1 VLGGPLASNGWTG
14 TMIQLTDKSIDPSEV
29 LAAVASTS
37 AGAIVLFLGTT
48 RDVTHGRRTLSLDYE
63 SYPAMAAQKLA
74 ELAAEAQQRW
84 PLTACALVHRLGN
97 VPPGEASVAVA
108 VSAPHRK
115 AAFAAGE
122 WLIDTLK
129 EVVPIWKCENWA
141 DGERQWV
148 HPVSEGTAASL
159 SVDKQDG

>member
-1 VLGGPLASNGWTG
+1 MG
-14 TMIQLTDKSIDPSEV
+14 TMIRLTDQPIDPSEA
-29 LAAVASTS
+29 LAAVSSAS
-37 AGAIVLFLGTT
+37 AGAAVLFLGTA
-48 RDVTHGRRTLSLDYE
+48 RQVTNGRRTLSLDYE
-63 SYPAMAAQKLA
+63 GYSAMAEQKLK

-84 PLTACALVHRLGN
+84 PLTGCAMLHRLGN
-97 VPPGEASVAVA
+97 VLPGEISVAVA

-115 AAFAAGE
+115 VAFAAGQ

-148 HPVSEGTAASL
+148 HPCSDLPAASA
-159 SVDKQDG
+159 SSG